1 MIHLWA
7 ENNSKHGVGD
17 YCRPFGLV
25 LQLLVTWIKRT
36 HLTRLLTP
44 HFKVQFLFRVAGQSR
59 NNISFKFW
67 HSLFLKKE
75 KKKGGQFYDHSL
87 QNDML
92 LSLPHPPLVCQ
103 YIYPS
108 FLLPSFF
115 AFGRKR
121 QETWNISPFF
131 FHLWQ
136 GLWRRV
142 GERRCAIFLQ
152 PPTNKI

>member
-1 MIHLWA
+1 MELAITADLSVLFFSLLSL
-7 ENNSKHGVGD
+7 ESKGHIWPA
-17 YCRPFGLV
+17 C
-25 LQLLVTWIKRT
+25 K
-36 HLTRLLTP
+36 HP
-44 HFKVQFLFRVAGQSR
+44 HFKVPFLFRVAGQSR
-59 NNISFKFW
+59 NNISFKLW
-67 HSLFLKKE
+67 QSLFKKRRKE
-75 KKKGGQFYDHSL
+75 KKRGECVGGGQFHDLSL

-121 QETWNISPFF
+121 QETWNISPSFF
-131 FHLWQ
+131 SSLTR
-136 GLWRRV
+136 LVKTSWREKV
-142 GERRCAIFLQ
+142 CHFLQ

>member
-1 MIHLWA
+1 MELAITADLSVLFFSLLSL
-7 ENNSKHGVGD
+7 ESKGHIWPA
-17 YCRPFGLV
+17 C
-25 LQLLVTWIKRT
+25 K
-36 HLTRLLTP
+36 HP
-44 HFKVQFLFRVAGQSR
+44 HFKVPFLFRVAGQSR
-59 NNISFKFW
+59 NNISFKLW
-67 HSLFLKKE
+67 QSLFKKRRKE
-75 KKKGGQFYDHSL
+75 KKGGSGGGGQFHDLSL

-121 QETWNISPFF
+121 QETWNISPSFF
-131 FHLWQ
+131 SSLTR
-136 GLWRRV
+136 LVKTSWREKV
-142 GERRCAIFLQ
+142 CHFLQ